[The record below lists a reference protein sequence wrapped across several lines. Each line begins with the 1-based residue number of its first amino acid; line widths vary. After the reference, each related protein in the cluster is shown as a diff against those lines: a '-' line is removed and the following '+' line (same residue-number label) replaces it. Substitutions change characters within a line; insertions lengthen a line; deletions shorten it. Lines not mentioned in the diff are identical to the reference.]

1 MPKEKEG
8 AATITFKNDFCSDLS
23 LKNMLYAVTV
33 RSPMDRGIITSIT
46 QDGSIEGCT
55 LFTARDVPGTN
66 LVDSAEG
73 KISVFCDGNI
83 SYEGEAI
90 GLLVGP
96 DLGTI
101 EKALNSL
108 QIHYDDIPIEHQVK
122 GSEESQNVLFTS
134 EERERT
140 IAYGDCFTQENGS
153 CKGID
158 GALAESEVTVQN
170 DWTYSLCP
178 RNYRETCGAL
188 CSFSGDT
195 LNVYTPSQWISNLR
209 TNLAEVLNI
218 APEQINV
225 TRTKAFNRSTNSI
238 WYNSIIAC
246 QAAVA
251 SYRLKAPVKLI
262 YSRQEQ
268 ESYID
273 CMKPLNFHTELG
285 SDREGRL
292 KALKIE
298 ATLDC
303 GSTNVFIGEII
314 DRLAIA
320 ASSCYKAENM
330 SIKVKAVPSH
340 TPPLSLDLQLIDS
353 AAFFAMENAMS
364 ALIQKLNMQ
373 PDISLVFPSDIRK
386 LNLNSLQES
395 SDDEQNETISDM
407 PFSFMLPKAEES
419 IDILFNSSDFKNKY
433 IFYNRESLMRSKNFA
448 SQFTASPFVPPVRG
462 IGFAA
467 GYEGSFYYGS
477 KIYGANQELEVTLE
491 KDGDLIIH
499 CPPLSNSIQEIWTK
513 LASDI
518 LDIKPSHIKM
528 SSIFESGSEPY
539 LPESAYANISITTVL
554 LKKCCEAIR
563 RKREKSELPI
573 SVTHKLGNVQKK
585 AWDSQQFRGKPFHS
599 CSFAAATVE
608 VELDC
613 CTYTD
618 RIRKIQLI
626 ISGGQILS
634 SQAAEA
640 TVKLGIQK
648 ILSSLTDEKETLCD
662 DISISFMKD
671 DGNPEQIG
679 GLVYQVIPSAYLQ
692 ALSQALGTQLTSLPL
707 QYDSIYQQIQELKTH
722 AAEYS
727 RAAEQVDSG
736 SQADT
741 GTQEEAPDET
751 QETKSTTAKA
761 IMSAMEEIE
770 RSRYDTAQAET
781 DMSLDGQ
788 QEGKDADSGNAQ

>member
-46 QDGSIEGCT
+46 QDDSIEGCT
-55 LFTARDVPGTN
+55 LITARDVPGTN
-66 LVDSAEG
+66 LIDSTEG
-73 KISVFCDGNI
+73 KLSVFSDGNI

-101 EKALNSL
+101 EKALNGL
-108 QIHYDDIPIEHQVK
+108 RIHYDDIPIEHQVK
-122 GSEESQNVLFTS
+122 GSEESHDVLFTS

-140 IAYGDCFTQENGS
+140 IEYGDCFTRESGL

-170 DWTYSLCP
+170 DWTYKLCP

-209 TNLAEVLNI
+209 MNLAEVLKI
-218 APEQINV
+218 TSDQINV

-238 WYNSIIAC
+238 WYNTIIAC

-251 SYRLKAPVKLI
+251 SYRLKVPVKLI

-268 ESYID
+268 EDYID
-273 CMKPLNFHTELG
+273 CMKPLHFHTELG
-285 SDREGRL
+285 ADKDGKL
-292 KALKIE
+292 KALKME
-298 ATLDC
+298 VSLDS

-320 ASSCYKAENM
+320 STSCYRADNI
-330 SIKVKAVPSH
+330 SIRVKAVPSN

-364 ALIQKLNMQ
+364 ALAQKLNMQ
-373 PDISLVFPSDIRK
+373 PELSIVFPSDIRK
-386 LNLNSLQES
+386 QNLNSLQK
-395 SDDEQNETISDM
+395 SDGEEGTEHIPDM

-419 IDILFNSSDFKNKY
+419 IDILFNASDFKNKY
-433 IFYNRESLMRSKNFA
+433 IFYNRESLLRARNFS
-448 SQFTASPFVPPVRG
+448 SQFTASPFVPPIRG
-462 IGFAA
+462 IGFSI

-499 CPPLSNSIQEIWTK
+499 CPPLSSPIQEIWTK

-528 SSIFESGSEPY
+528 STTFESGSEPY

-554 LKKCCEAIR
+554 LKKCCEAIK

-585 AWDSQQFRGKPFHS
+585 AWDSQRFWGNPFHS

-613 CTYTD
+613 CTFSD
-618 RIRKIQLI
+618 RIRKIHLI

-648 ILSSLTDEKETLCD
+648 ILSSLTDEKETVCD

-692 ALSQALGTQLTSLPL
+692 ALSQALGTQITSLPL
-707 QYDSIYQQIQELKTH
+707 QYDSIYQKIQELKTQT
-722 AAEYS
+722 AEPS
-727 RAAEQVDSG
+727 RPAEPVDAV
-736 SQADT
+736 SQADA
-741 GTQEEAPDET
+741 GAAEKASAET
-751 QETKSTTAKA
+751 QENESTTAKA
-761 IMSAMEEIE
+761 IMTALEEIA
-770 RSRYDTAQAET
+770 RSGYDTVQEET
-781 DMSLDGQ
+781 DMSSEQ
-788 QEGKDADSGNAQ
+788 QEAADADSGNAQ

>member
-1 MPKEKEG
+1 MPKEKEE

-73 KISVFCDGNI
+73 KISVFCDGNL

-96 DLGTI
+96 DMGTI
-101 EKALNSL
+101 EKALNGL
-108 QIHYDDIPIEHQVK
+108 RIHYDDIPIEHQVK
-122 GSEESQNVLFTS
+122 GSEDSHDVLFTS
-134 EERERT
+134 EERERL
-140 IAYGDCFTQENGS
+140 IEYGDCFTQESGS
-153 CKGID
+153 CRGID
-158 GALAESEVTVQN
+158 GALAEAEVTVQN

-273 CMKPLNFHTELG
+273 CMKPILFHTELG
-285 SDREGRL
+285 ADREGRL

-330 SIKVKAVPSH
+330 SVRVKAVPSH
-340 TPPLSLDLQLIDS
+340 TPPLSIDLQLIDS

-364 ALIQKLNMQ
+364 ALVQKLNRQ
-373 PDISLVFPSDIRK
+373 PELSLVFPSDIRK
-386 LNLNSLQES
+386 LNLNSQQES
-395 SDDEQNETISDM
+395 SDDEPNEANTGI
-407 PFSFMLPKAEES
+407 PFTFMLPKAEES

-477 KIYGANQELEVTLE
+477 TIYGANQELEVTLE
-491 KDGDLIIH
+491 EDGDLVIH
-499 CPPLSNSIQEIWTK
+499 SPPLSKSIQEIWTK

-518 LDIKPSHIKM
+518 LDIRPSRIKM
-528 SSIFESGSEPY
+528 GTTFEGGSEPY

-563 RKREKSELPI
+563 RKREKSGLPI
-573 SVTHKLGNVQKK
+573 SVTHKLGSVQKK

-613 CTYTD
+613 CTFTD

-634 SQAAEA
+634 SPAAEA
-640 TVKLGIQK
+640 TIKLGIQK

-679 GLVYQVIPSAYLQ
+679 GLVYQIIPSAYLQ
-692 ALSQALGTQLTSLPL
+692 ALSQALGTQLTELPL
-707 QYDSIYQQIQELKTH
+707 QYDSIYRKIQELQ
-722 AAEYS
+722 A
-727 RAAEQVDSG
+727 RAAVRSSARHSG
-736 SQADT
+736 SQSDAAEPEAATDTADT
-741 GTQEEAPDET
+741 ATGEADRESPAEAG
-751 QETKSTTAKA
+751 S
-761 IMSAMEEIE
+761 SAPL
-770 RSRYDTAQAET
+770 TAET
-781 DMSLDGQ
+781 AETADREPASDGQ
-788 QEGKDADSGNAQ
+788 QEEKDADSGNAQ